1 MAIST
6 AQYIDL
12 LFKKLNGVAK
22 TATATQKSPSNESIA
37 SPPLLRGDI
46 IWMQSDQIPATAQVV
61 AGVTQGYLSTGRIEC
76 TPDTTVPTI
85 GGIYPTWLTNLTDW
99 IPQEFGSTW
108 PVKIYVDTAGAAN
121 PAATG
126 TQIFSPGIGGA
137 GEFFFDTQ
145 AGLLNFIGETIPST
159 LTAGKSIFVIGYRYV
174 GLLGVTNLPGGTSIG
189 NLEITGNTIVSLN
202 TNGDIVLDPDG
213 TGNVRIV
220 ADTAVTGN
228 ITVSGELSAVGNIS
242 GNYILGNGAFITGL
256 PASYGNADVANYLPT
271 YSGNLNSVSAIPG
284 SAVTGTVALANIAY
298 SVAGANVSGQVA
310 NALIAGTV
318 YTNAQPNIT
327 SVGTLSNLTVTSN
340 ISGGNILT
348 TGSGGEI
355 VGTGNITGGNLIS
368 IGNVSGTYILGNGA
382 FLTGLYGNANVANYL
397 PTYSGNLNSVSAIP
411 GSAVTGSVALANIAY
426 SVAGANVSGE
436 VANAAYANISGI
448 AYSVS
453 GANVSGEVAN
463 AAYAN
468 ISGIAYSVNVA
479 NVSGIGNIATINL
492 DGNIANILHG
502 DGSWGPELGNLNA
515 NYANFAGEAFNVS
528 GANVSGEVA
537 NAAYANIS
545 GISYSVAGANVSGEV
560 ANAAYANISGIAYSV
575 SGANVSGQ
583 VANALI
589 AGTVYTNAQPNIT
602 SVGTLSSLTVT
613 SNISGGNILTT
624 GSGGE
629 IVGTGNITGG
639 NLFSVG
645 NVSGTYILGN
655 GAFLTGLPEAYGN
668 ANVANYLPTY
678 SGNLNSVSAIPGAV
692 VTGSVSLA
700 NIANIAYSVSGANV
714 SGEVANANYATY
726 SGTAYSVA
734 GANVSGQ
741 VANALIAGTVY
752 TNAQPNITSVGT
764 LTSLDVSGN
773 ANVGNIGANNA
784 VFTGTGSFGANV
796 NMNSSWINSIGYPS
810 APTDA
815 ASKAYVDTMISS
827 GLAYHPPV
835 YVATTSNLA
844 IATSGT
850 TAYVQP
856 NGAGNGVGSYISTT
870 GAFLLIDS
878 ANVQT
883 VGTRILVKDEANAT
897 WNGVYTYANTTAIV
911 RATDADEYGPDST
924 EQLSVNDFFFT
935 QGGIVNEGT
944 GFVVSAPPGNI
955 TFGTSNI
962 VFSIFTTS
970 QVYDAGTGLTLSG
983 TTFSIT
989 NTAVTAQS
997 YGSSDSVPT
1006 FTVNQQGQLTAAANV
1021 AIAANAANL
1030 TGTTLAS
1037 SVVNSSLTSVGT
1049 LANLTVSGN
1058 ASVGNLTITGA
1069 GGAISVTGNIT
1080 GGNLISTGNVIVGGG
1095 INVANSFGTL
1105 GQVLTSTG
1113 SNGAT
1118 WSSQFYVGNAPPQAQ
1133 SITPNYGD
1141 LWYYIG
1147 DDGVNTLYVW
1157 LTDGSSDY
1165 FFDLLPPVF
1174 IN

>member
-61 AGVTQGYLSTGRIEC
+61 AGVTQGYLATGRIEC

-126 TQIFSPGIGGA
+126 TQIFSPGISGA

-174 GLLGVTNLPGGTSIG
+174 GLLGVTNLPDGTSIG

-355 VGTGNITGGNLIS
+355 TGTGNITGGNLIS

-468 ISGIAYSVNVA
+468 ISGISYSVNVA

-560 ANAAYANISGIAYSV
+560 ANAAYANISGISYSV
-575 SGANVSGQ
+575 AGANVSGQ
-583 VANALI
+583 
-589 AGTVYTNAQPNIT
+589 
-602 SVGTLSSLTVT
+602 
-613 SNISGGNILTT
+613 
-624 GSGGE
+624 
-629 IVGTGNITGG
+629 
-639 NLFSVG
+639 
-645 NVSGTYILGN
+645 
-655 GAFLTGLPEAYGN
+655 
-668 ANVANYLPTY
+668 
-678 SGNLNSVSAIPGAV
+678 
-692 VTGSVSLA
+692 
-700 NIANIAYSVSGANV
+700 
-714 SGEVANANYATY
+714 VANANYATY